1 MGIAETVKRLR
12 KEKGW
17 TQYRLAM
24 EAHLSQQAVSFIE
37 QKRNEPSA
45 DTIRALAKALG
56 VSQSELLGEEFL
68 LSEHKLTMREYSLI
82 SEYRQLNP
90 AGQKEVNQITA
101 YFRTKDEYKKG

>member
-1 MGIAETVKRLR
+1 M
-12 KEKGW
+12 
-17 TQYRLAM
+17 
-24 EAHLSQQAVSFIE
+24 
-37 QKRNEPSA
+37 
-45 DTIRALAKALG
+45 G

>member
-1 MGIAETVKRLR
+1 MNIGERVKKIRKDRNISQKELADKSNVAQQTISNIET
-12 KEKGW
+12 G
-17 TQYRLAM
+17 
-24 EAHLSQQAVSFIE
+24 
-37 QKRNEPSA
+37 RNEPNA
-45 DTIRALAKALG
+45 DTIRLLAVALG